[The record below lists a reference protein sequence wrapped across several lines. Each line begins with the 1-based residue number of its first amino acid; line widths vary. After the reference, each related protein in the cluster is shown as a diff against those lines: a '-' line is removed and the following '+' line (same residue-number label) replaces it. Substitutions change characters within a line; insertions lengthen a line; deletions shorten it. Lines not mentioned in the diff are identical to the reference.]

1 MHQGFLWKVCPWIML
16 SSHVEK
22 EQCQIGVDVLI
33 GRKIILA
40 VHKKLTILPNM
51 VIMNRSWPS
60 HDVVNNSS
68 SVITNNQHVNT
79 ADTFLCE
86 IIFSAAWY
94 SMGIMYHPSN
104 QCNSG
109 NGTSFFSKWD
119 LLSSASFGQ
128 KYAEAFSDKTV
139 MRAQLWELSANPNLM
154 QKNVPSEMLLAEF
167 PNNSMY
173 FKRNNSWNFDEDC
186 SPLLFFEWKISL
198 SVTNE
203 GSLKNAFWKTDEN
216 VTKTLSENAL
226 LTIPLWRQRISHAFH
241 NLLHDIQFK
250 KRYQH

>member
-1 MHQGFLWKVCPWIML
+1 ML

-104 QCNSG
+104 QCNS
-109 NGTSFFSKWD
+109 NNDTS
-119 LLSSASFGQ
+119 
-128 KYAEAFSDKTV
+128 
-139 MRAQLWELSANPNLM
+139 
-154 QKNVPSEMLLAEF
+154 
-167 PNNSMY
+167 
-173 FKRNNSWNFDEDC
+173 
-186 SPLLFFEWKISL
+186 LLFEAKLAFTLRCLAKNTQNISAI
-198 SVTNE
+198 T
-203 GSLKNAFWKTDEN
+203 
-216 VTKTLSENAL
+216 
-226 LTIPLWRQRISHAFH
+226 Q
-241 NLLHDIQFK
+241 Q
-250 KRYQH
+250 